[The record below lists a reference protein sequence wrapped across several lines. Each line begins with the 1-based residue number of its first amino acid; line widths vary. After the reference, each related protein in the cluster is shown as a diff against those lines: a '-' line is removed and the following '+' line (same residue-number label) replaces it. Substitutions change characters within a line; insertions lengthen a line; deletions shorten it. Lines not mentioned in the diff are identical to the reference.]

1 MRRRRHQY
9 RLVYL
14 IALVIIFLVAGCD
27 TENSIDPDYE
37 DYYVRFFGD
46 QGNQEGVDLIVNES
60 EQTVILL
67 GTTTEPGTS
76 IKRIFLVKSDWEGN
90 LIWKKKLGGP
100 YDVAKDIEFSNT
112 GGLII
117 LSESSNDSQQ
127 SQGLGVK
134 LILSSLDG
142 EKLDSTIF
150 KSPQEGN
157 TFPSDYPK
165 TIMPIDD
172 GYIVTGSSEYGTDWA
187 DPNRGNDL
195 TDVLHVK
202 FFDDLQIDGDYNFYQ
217 HRADNDFGLKTVK
230 VGNDFYTFS
239 STRKSE
245 NLTTNDDYNIEC
257 FSSIGNVL
265 LFGTDQS
272 GQDEVVNSICPTF
285 SSGYFLAG
293 TYSNG
298 PSTRDIYIGYTHE
311 VDGKLAKAD
320 GEGIIKIP
328 LNTNRMISP
337 TSVCQSK
344 SNQSGYIIV
353 GTEGED
359 LEHNIWLCKVS
370 EVGGKVL
377 WSSVFGAG
385 DRNDD
390 RAGAVAELPDGKIL
404 VVGTVNLGVNNL
416 KMGLFKLN
424 NKGQFAK

>member
-1 MRRRRHQY
+1 MRSGEHPY
-9 RLVYL
+9 RPFYL
-14 IALVIIFLVAGCD
+14 IILIILILFVSCD

-46 QGNQEGVDLIVNES
+46 QGNQEGVDLIVDES
-60 EQTVILL
+60 EQTVVLL

-76 IKRIFLVKSDWEGN
+76 VKRIFLVKSDWEGN

-100 YDVAKDIEFSNT
+100 YDVAKDIEFSND
-112 GGLII
+112 GGFII
-117 LSESSNDSQQ
+117 LSESSNDIQQ

-134 LILSSLDG
+134 LILANLDG
-142 EKLDSTIF
+142 EKLDSTTF
-150 KSPQEGN
+150 NSPQEGN
-157 TFPSDYPK
+157 VFPSDYPK
-165 TIMPIDD
+165 TVTPVDD
-172 GYIVTGSSEYGTDWA
+172 GYIVTGSTEFGTDWA
-187 DPNRGNDL
+187 DPDRNNDV
-195 TDVLHVK
+195 TDILHLK
-202 FFDDLQIDGDYNFYQ
+202 YFDNLQIDVDYGFYQ
-217 HRADNDFGLKTVK
+217 HRADNDLGLKTVK
-230 VGNDFYTFS
+230 VGNDFYTFG

-245 NLTTNDDYNIEC
+245 NEITNDDYNIEC
-257 FSSIGNVL
+257 FSSNGNVL
-265 LFGTDQS
+265 LFGNDQS
-272 GQDEVVNSICPTF
+272 GQDEIVNSICSTF

-298 PSTRDIYIGYTHE
+298 PGTRDIYIGYTHE
-311 VDGKLAKAD
+311 VNGKLEKAE

-328 LNTNRMISP
+328 LNTNRMITP

-344 SNQSGYIIV
+344 SSQSGYIIV

-390 RAGAVAELPDGKIL
+390 RAGAVVELPDGKIL